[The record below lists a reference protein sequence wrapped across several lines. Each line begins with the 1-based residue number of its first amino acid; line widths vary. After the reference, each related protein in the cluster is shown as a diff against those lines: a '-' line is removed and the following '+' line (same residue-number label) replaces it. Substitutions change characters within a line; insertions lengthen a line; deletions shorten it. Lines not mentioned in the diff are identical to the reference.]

1 MKIVASLRLKAKIFL
16 SLSLAV
22 ILSGILICA
31 RMVFTEPA
39 IDASVSAKEK
49 PTVII
54 DAGHGGI
61 DGGTQSADG
70 TLEKDINL
78 AIALKLN
85 DYLISMGYDTVL
97 IRDTDVSIHDE
108 SAVTIREK
116 KVSDLKNRLKIVES
130 TKNAVLVSIHQ
141 NFYTQTKY
149 SGAQVFYSG
158 NNPESERLAR
168 TIQKNISDYI
178 QTENTREI
186 KKSGSEIYLLKKTT
200 VPAVMVECGF
210 LSNTEEAQRLKNEN
224 YQQEIAFIIAISIS
238 DYINTAEE

>member
-1 MKIVASLRLKAKIFL
+1 
-16 SLSLAV
+16 
-22 ILSGILICA
+22 
-31 RMVFTEPA
+31 
-39 IDASVSAKEK
+39 
-49 PTVII
+49 
-54 DAGHGGI
+54 
-61 DGGTQSADG
+61 
-70 TLEKDINL
+70 
-78 AIALKLN
+78 
-85 DYLISMGYDTVL
+85 MGYDTVL

-116 KVSDLKNRLKIVES
+116 KVSDLKNRLKTVES
-130 TKNAVLVSIHQ
+130 TNNAVLVSIHQ
-141 NFYTQTKY
+141 NFYTQSKY

-158 NNPESERLAR
+158 NNPESEHLAR